1 AAQKPYSSTGAG
13 LVLRGSNS
21 KWYQGDVVV
30 PSVFFME
37 GSIIQDI
44 LERRIDK
51 CDEEMEIPEKSTNK
65 SNMAMNVSVL
75 SGPYL
80 LMTDLHSQ
88 LMTLNDLRT
97 LGGQAC
103 LRLGC
108 FAVAWGIMVRRDRRA
123 PHTAMPTAAFE
134 SIFGTAYIRTHTYK
148 PMDTGT
154 YSISIGLLKSDLF
167 RGTRAERRVTIFT
180 SSFGLINQTP
190 IDWEMLKEFVVRL
203 NLLVPGCSIGI
214 HRYSFPPPR
223 KEGAFPA
230 AYFAKRWQER
240 NDLAQTYLNNLKAWP
255 GLKEEES
262 QPCRKADRRV
272 GWSGMRSYG
281 KEYITASLIRE
292 FLMIAVF
299 RMLDPLLFY
308 VLPESVLIPMLCG
321 AEHLIFAGI
330 KLFLCRGLVHG
341 YLLELR
347 PITTGQFRFGATP
360 YSTII
365 IGVWGSRQRKIK
377 AAYQLF
383 LYTLL
388 GSVFMLLAILLI
400 LFQTGTTDL
409 QILLTTEFSER
420 RQIFLWIAFF
430 ASFAVKVPMVPV
442 HIWLPEAHVEAPTAG
457 SVFLAGILLKLGT
470 YGFLRFSIPMFP
482 EATLCFTPF
491 IYTLSAIAI
500 IYTSLTTLRQIDL
513 KKIIAYS
520 SVAHMNLVTIGMFS
534 LNIQGIGG
542 SILLMLSHGLVS
554 SALFLCVGVLY
565 DRHKT
570 RLVRYYG
577 GLVSTMPNFS
587 TIFFFFTLAN
597 MSLPGTSSFIG
608 EFLILVG
615 AFQRN
620 SLVATL
626 AALGMILGAAYSLW
640 LYNRVVS
647 GNLKPDFLHK
657 FSDLNGREV
666 FIFIPFLV
674 GVVWMGVYPKVF
686 PDCMHTSIVKQ
697 ALNTDGDSPAP
708 STAIP
713 PLDVGSPH
721 SQIGISEK
729 PLCREDSLLPA
740 TKSAS
745 ISSS

>member
-1 AAQKPYSSTGAG
+1 MLEHFCECYSDLSG
-13 LVLRGSNS
+13 LILCPVLGSITLLFIPNSRIRSIRLIGLCASLITFLYSPVLRI
-21 KWYQGDVVV
+21 QFD
-30 PSVFFME
+30 PSTAKSQFVESLRWLPYENINFHLGIDGISLFFV
-37 GSIIQDI
+37 I
-44 LERRIDK
+44 LTTFL
-51 CDEEMEIPEKSTNK
+51 IPICI
-65 SNMAMNVSVL
+65 L
-75 SGPYL
+75 
-80 LMTDLHSQ
+80 
-88 LMTLNDLRT
+88 
-97 LGGQAC
+97 
-103 LRLGC
+103 
-108 FAVAWGIMVRRDRRA
+108 
-123 PHTAMPTAAFE
+123 
-134 SIFGTAYIRTHTYK
+134 
-148 PMDTGT
+148 
-154 YSISIGLLKSDLF
+154 
-167 RGTRAERRVTIFT
+167 
-180 SSFGLINQTP
+180 
-190 IDWEMLKEFVVRL
+190 
-203 NLLVPGCSIGI
+203 
-214 HRYSFPPPR
+214 
-223 KEGAFPA
+223 
-230 AYFAKRWQER
+230 
-240 NDLAQTYLNNLKAWP
+240 
-255 GLKEEES
+255 
-262 QPCRKADRRV
+262 V

-299 RMLDPLLFY
+299 CMLDLLLFY
-308 VLPESVLIPMLCG
+308 VLSESVPIPM
-321 AEHLIFAGI
+321 F
-330 KLFLCRGLVHG
+330 
-341 YLLELR
+341 
-347 PITTGQFRFGATP
+347 
-360 YSTII
+360 II

-377 AAYQLF
+377 AAYQFF

-400 LFQTGTTDL
+400 LLQTGTTDL

-457 SVFLAGILLKLGT
+457 SVILAGILLKLGT

-520 SVAHMNLVTIGMFS
+520 SVAHMNFVTIGMFS

-542 SILLMLSHGLVS
+542 SILPMLSHGLVS

-657 FSDLNGREV
+657 FSDPNGREV

-674 GVVWMGVYPKVF
+674 GVVRMGVHPKVF
-686 PDCMHTSIVKQ
+686 PDRMHTSVSNLVQHGKF
-697 ALNTDGDSPAP
+697 
-708 STAIP
+708 
-713 PLDVGSPH
+713 H
-721 SQIGISEK
+721 
-729 PLCREDSLLPA
+729 
-740 TKSAS
+740 
-745 ISSS
+745 

>member
-1 AAQKPYSSTGAG
+1 
-13 LVLRGSNS
+13 
-21 KWYQGDVVV
+21 
-30 PSVFFME
+30 M
-37 GSIIQDI
+37 
-44 LERRIDK
+44 LEHFCECYFD
-51 CDEEMEIPEKSTNK
+51 
-65 SNMAMNVSVL
+65 L
-75 SGPYL
+75 SGPIL
-80 LMTDLHSQ
+80 CPV
-88 LMTLNDLRT
+88 
-97 LGGQAC
+97 LGSITP
-103 LRLGC
+103 LFIPNSSIRPIRL
-108 FAVAWGIMVRRDRRA
+108 
-123 PHTAMPTAAFE
+123 
-134 SIFGTAYIRTHTYK
+134 
-148 PMDTGT
+148 
-154 YSISIGLLKSDLF
+154 IGLCVSLITFLYPPVPRIQFDPSTAKSQFVESLRWLPYENIHLYMGIDGLSLF
-167 RGTRAERRVTIFT
+167 FVILTTF
-180 SSFGLINQTP
+180 LIP
-190 IDWEMLKEFVVRL
+190 I
-203 NLLVPGCSIGI
+203 CIS
-214 HRYSFPPPR
+214 
-223 KEGAFPA
+223 
-230 AYFAKRWQER
+230 
-240 NDLAQTYLNNLKAWP
+240 
-255 GLKEEES
+255 
-262 QPCRKADRRV
+262 V
-272 GWSGMRSYG
+272 GWSGMRSFG
-281 KEYITASLIRE
+281 KEYITAFLIRE
-292 FLMIAVF
+292 FLMIAVSC
-299 RMLDPLLFY
+299 MLDPLLFY
-308 VLPESVLIPMLCG
+308 VLSESVPIPM
-321 AEHLIFAGI
+321 F
-330 KLFLCRGLVHG
+330 
-341 YLLELR
+341 
-347 PITTGQFRFGATP
+347 
-360 YSTII
+360 II

-377 AAYQLF
+377 AAYQFF

-400 LFQTGTTDL
+400 LLQTGTTDL

-420 RQIFLWIAFF
+420 RQILLWIAFF

-457 SVFLAGILLKLGT
+457 SVILAGILLKLGT

-534 LNIQGIGG
+534 PNIQGIGG

-647 GNLKPDFLHK
+647 GNLKPDFLYK

-666 FIFIPFLV
+666 SIFLPFLV
-674 GVVWMGVYPKVF
+674 GVVRIGVHPKVF
-686 PDCMHTSIVKQ
+686 PDCMHTSVSNLVQHGKF
-697 ALNTDGDSPAP
+697 
-708 STAIP
+708 
-713 PLDVGSPH
+713 H
-721 SQIGISEK
+721 
-729 PLCREDSLLPA
+729 
-740 TKSAS
+740 
-745 ISSS
+745 